1 MKILGIAKSSYYN
14 WLDNKDKKT
23 KRKIEEEILI
33 KLIIKLYTKYK
44 GTYGYNR
51 MRFSINK
58 ELKTNYSKNRIY
70 RIMRENNLLSVIR
83 PKKVK
88 RKAKKEQE
96 LKENILNRD
105 FSTTLPKE
113 KLSTDITEIKYKGGK
128 LYLSGVIDIHTKNI
142 LTYSI
147 SDRNDLELVFKD
159 FNNLVSKYDLKGSI
173 LQSDRGFQYT
183 SIYFSK
189 LLKDN
194 GIIHSMSR
202 PGKCPDNSPIESFWG
217 ILKSELV
224 YNEIVRFN
232 KLNREEAIESIEKYI
247 EYYNNERIRIKEIAL

>member
-1 MKILGIAKSSYYN
+1 M
-14 WLDNKDKKT
+14 
-23 KRKIEEEILI
+23 
-33 KLIIKLYTKYK
+33 
-44 GTYGYNR
+44 
-51 MRFSINK
+51 
-58 ELKTNYSKNRIY
+58 NYSNVHINR
-70 RIMRENNLLSVIR
+70 LLSVIR

-88 RKAKKEQE
+88 RKDKKKQE

-105 FSTTLPKE
+105 FSTILPKE

-147 SDRNDLELVFKD
+147 SDR
-159 FNNLVSKYDLKGSI
+159 
-173 LQSDRGFQYT
+173 GFQYT

-202 PGKCPDNSPIESFWG
+202 PGKCPNNSP
-217 ILKSELV
+217 K
-224 YNEIVRFN
+224 
-232 KLNREEAIESIEKYI
+232 
-247 EYYNNERIRIKEIAL
+247 